1 VKRGFTLIE
10 LLVVISIIMILTTLA
25 LVNLQEAS
33 VRAKVTKVRGDLR
46 TLSLSLGAY
55 QADFGSFPPA
65 RSSCSPEWTSKYDY
79 CRTPMELTSPTV
91 YLKPRLIDPF
101 NVASDQPPCTYKY
114 LAPGPGW
121 ANGTRG
127 TIRMWVPQFFPNEP
141 IPADPNERV
150 PMVGYKDQKTC
161 PVPYA
166 LWSVGPAGPEKEPSW
181 VVLEYYG
188 VPVHRGRWYN
198 PTNGIRSDGIIAR
211 LSGGQG

>member
-10 LLVVISIIMILTTLA
+10 LLVVISIILILTTLA
-25 LVNLQEAS
+25 LAHFPEAA
-33 VRAKVTKVRGDLR
+33 VRARVAKVRGDLR
-46 TLSLSLGAY
+46 TLSQSLAAY
-55 QADFGSFPPA
+55 QGDYLLFPPA

-79 CRTPMELTSPTV
+79 CRTPMELTSPTA
-91 YLKPRLIDPF
+91 YLQTRLIDPF
-101 NVASDQPPCTYKY
+101 NVASGQPPCTYKY

-127 TIRMWVPQFFPNEP
+127 TIRIWVPQFFPNEP
-141 IPADPNERV
+141 IPSDPNQRV

-161 PVPYA
+161 PVAYA
-166 LWSVGPAGPEKEPSW
+166 LWSVGPAGPEREPSW

-198 PTNGIRSDGIIAR
+198 PTNGTWSEGIIAR